1 MDKFLYFAENE
12 GANATGEASLYPLS
26 SLRGFDPASAT
37 TLALLFTPVA
47 ITDVATGDLVD
58 KVVLTI
64 TSGTHKKVMQDICK
78 AINAQGI
85 GLGDGF
91 IVIADEDNGVFCSSD
106 ISEAVITL
114 AA

>member
-1 MDKFLYFAENE
+1 MDKFLYFAQGD
-12 GANATGEASLYPLS
+12 GANATSRASLYPLS
-26 SLRGFDPASAT
+26 SFRGFDPSTTT
-37 TLALLFTPVA
+37 TLTLFFAPIA
-47 ITDVATGDLVD
+47 ITDVGATDVVD

-64 TSGTHKKVMQDICK
+64 STNTHKKVMQDICK

-91 IVIADEDNGVFCSSD
+91 IVIADEDNGIFCSSD
-106 ISEAVITL
+106 ISEVETTL